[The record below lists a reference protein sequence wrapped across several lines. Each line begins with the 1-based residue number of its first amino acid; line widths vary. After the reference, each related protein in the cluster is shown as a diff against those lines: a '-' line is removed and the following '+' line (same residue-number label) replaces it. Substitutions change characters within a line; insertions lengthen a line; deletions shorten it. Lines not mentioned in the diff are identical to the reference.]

1 MARRGLDSA
10 QVAAAAV
17 RVADAEGL
25 EAVTVAR
32 IAADLGIRGPSLYN
46 HVSGRDG
53 LLRAV
58 ALQGVTGLVD
68 ALVMATAGR
77 SGPDA
82 LRAGAVAYR
91 EFAHAHPGQYAA
103 GLRAPEPGDEEIAV
117 QAARAIEVIAAGLRG
132 FDLADPQVVHAVRVI
147 RAGLHGFVA
156 LEAAGAFALKV
167 DLERSFEILVDLL
180 VAGVDGGVLT
190 A

>member
-1 MARRGLDSA
+1 MARAGLDRA
-10 QVAAAAV
+10 RVAAAAV
-17 RVADAEGL
+17 DVADAEGL

-32 IAADLGIRGPSLYN
+32 IAADLGVRGPSLYN

-53 LLRAV
+53 LLREV
-58 ALQGVTGLVD
+58 ALQGVTGLVE
-68 ALVMATAGR
+68 ALSMATAGR

-82 LRAGAVAYR
+82 LRAGAKAYR

-103 GLRAPEPGDEEIAV
+103 SLRAPDPADHEVAV
-117 QAARAIEVIAAGLRG
+117 QAARAIDVLTAGLRG
-132 FDLADPQVVHAVRVI
+132 FDLGDPQVIHAVRVI

-180 VAGVDGGVLT
+180 ISGLDGGVLT